1 MAVRGGGLD
10 DRWIF
15 TEIYRHG
22 RMDGANDRVIDGWM
36 EREMDGWMDGENDIK
51 IDGWIEKEM
60 DG

>member
-1 MAVRGGGLD
+1 MRGGGLD

-36 EREMDGWMDGENDIK
+36 EREMDGWMDDNEIK
-51 IDGWIEKEM
+51 KAR
-60 DG
+60 